1 MLDFI
6 YPFLISFIMVFI
18 AELGDKTQLLV
29 LSFSG
34 GVRVRNIILGIA
46 IGSFFSHGIAI
57 LFGSKIGVLENE
69 NLHSVIKFITYFSFI
84 VVGIL
89 SLIPKKEKINSSSDK
104 KGSLLEKI
112 SKLNIGY
119 TFIIAL
125 SILVGEFGDKTF
137 LASLGFG
144 IQYPSYKFMLIVG
157 AILGMIASDSIAIIS
172 GKFIR
177 KYISEEAMKKLSR
190 YIVFDIWNTRFYF
203 LVLQLFYFLTLF
215 CCVQK
220 LYILT
225 TFLVFY

>member
-1 MLDFI
+1 
-6 YPFLISFIMVFI
+6 
-18 AELGDKTQLLV
+18 
-29 LSFSG
+29 
-34 GVRVRNIILGIA
+34 
-46 IGSFFSHGIAI
+46 
-57 LFGSKIGVLENE
+57 
-69 NLHSVIKFITYFSFI
+69 
-84 VVGIL
+84 
-89 SLIPKKEKINSSSDK
+89 
-104 KGSLLEKI
+104 
-112 SKLNIGY
+112 
-119 TFIIAL
+119 
-125 SILVGEFGDKTF
+125 
-137 LASLGFG
+137 
-144 IQYPSYKFMLIVG
+144 MLIVG